1 MMHKN
6 DNRRLHLHVKLN
18 KRLCLSKKRLLLN
31 VVMLKI
37 ETINLRMHKTDLICY
52 AAKRMIHLL
61 FCVDVCHWTWWRYNL
76 KLHICLEGNHDF
88 CRLGATYPIITY
100 LFVYRFRQY
109 KNGSVYKIHAVILN
123 DGPLNGFIS
132 YKILIEKEAF
142 LSHCNKFE
150 NEMVRY
156 LFCNCTLWCEDNIEK
171 NFSLYVHSQI
181 FFQIWFCTFWASI
194 LCVKNKKQGDTIPK
208 NVR

>member
-1 MMHKN
+1 M
-6 DNRRLHLHVKLN
+6 LHFQQTV
-18 KRLCLSKKRLLLN
+18 
-31 VVMLKI
+31 
-37 ETINLRMHKTDLICY
+37 LICLQVSPNDAPAFLY
-52 AAKRMIHLL
+52 
-61 FCVDVCHWTWWRYNL
+61 WRLSLSSRFKGTNF

-171 NFSLYVHSQI
+171 NFPLYVHSQI

-194 LCVKNKKQGDTIPK
+194 LCVKNKKTGRHNSK
-208 NVR
+208 KC